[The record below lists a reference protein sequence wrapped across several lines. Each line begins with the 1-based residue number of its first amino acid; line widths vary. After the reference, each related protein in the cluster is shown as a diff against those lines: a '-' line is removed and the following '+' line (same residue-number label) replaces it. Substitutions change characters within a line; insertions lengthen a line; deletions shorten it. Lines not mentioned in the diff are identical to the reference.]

1 MAAGDAIPLFCRTMS
16 RKRRTT
22 ADEPFML
29 VRTSTSDIRDG
40 ALIATHIHDWHQLI
54 YVRSGLMSVTT
65 TAGSWIAPPTWAV
78 WVPAGVGHAIR
89 FVGDSALRTVYLK
102 TAWRTDL
109 PRHCRAL
116 AVSPLLRELI
126 VRATEIGM
134 LDSRDPTEAAIAGLI
149 VAELGEPGP
158 PPFRLPEPT
167 SPAAIEAARLI
178 VGDPAGT
185 LTTPALAQAV
195 GIGIRTLERRFRAET
210 GMTLGRWRQQ
220 RMLLRGLERVAGGA
234 SVKDAAT
241 TAGYASPSAFIAAF
255 RNAFGTTPARYL

>member
-1 MAAGDAIPLFCRTMS
+1 MS

-29 VRTSTSDIRDG
+29 VRTSTSDVRHG
-40 ALIATHIHDWHQLI
+40 AVIATHTHDWHQLI
-54 YVRSGLMSVTT
+54 YVRSGLMSVAT

-89 FVGDSALRTVYLK
+89 FVGDSAARTVYLK
-102 TAWRTDL
+102 TAWRTDF
-109 PRHCRAL
+109 PGDCCAL

-126 VRATEIGM
+126 VRATAIGM
-134 LDSRDPTEAAIAGLI
+134 LDGRDPTESAIAGLI
-149 VAELGEPGP
+149 VTELDEPGP

-167 SPAAIEAARLI
+167 SPAAVEAARLI
-178 VGDPAGT
+178 TADAAGA
-185 LTTPALAQAV
+185 LATPALARAV

-220 RMLLRGLERVAGGA
+220 RMLLRGLERVVGGA
-234 SVKDAAT
+234 SIKDAAA
-241 TAGYASPSAFIAAF
+241 TAGYSSPSAFIAAF
-255 RNAFGTTPARYL
+255 RKAFGTTPARYL